1 MSEPVFVD
9 TNVFVYWL
17 DSRDPVK
24 QQRASLWI
32 AALWAS
38 RTGRISF
45 QVLQEFFAAATNKRP
60 QIRRQVR
67 DEVRRLLA
75 WRPVVIDGALLEQAW
90 KVQDRY
96 QFSFWDGLI
105 VAAARA
111 SSCRWLLTEDLQ
123 AGQEIDGITV
133 IDPFRTIPDQILS

>member
-1 MSEPVFVD
+1 M
-9 TNVFVYWL
+9 
-17 DSRDPVK
+17 
-24 QQRASLWI
+24 
-32 AALWAS
+32 
-38 RTGRISF
+38 
-45 QVLQEFFAAATNKRP
+45 
-60 QIRRQVR
+60 R

-90 KVQDRY
+90 KAQDRY